1 MGKNISDLKKSR
13 ENRAKII
20 DRYGDVPKSVWE
32 ISYASQNSDIIQY
45 GNTQAESC
53 IKKHKKMNYD
63 KSLFSVFSS
72 SSRDVRGKSGGLSVF
87 PPMLA
92 HKVINF
98 YTEEGDIVLD
108 PSSGH
113 NSRMQMSYKMNRNYI
128 GYDVSKKF
136 MNFNRIVAS
145 KIQNQRGF
153 IKNKCNI
160 VLHEQ
165 SSENMIE
172 DDCSVDLCFTS
183 PPYYNTEFYGDED
196 DQLGKSPTYDDF
208 MIRVTKIIGECYRVL
223 KNGKFCVF
231 NINDFRANGI
241 FYPFH
246 ADIMR
251 SYQSVGFT
259 IWDVII
265 VKWAS
270 SIAACFASQIEDR
283 KRTAKIHEYLIVG
296 KKE

>member
-1 MGKNISDLKKSR
+1 MGKTVADLKKSR
-13 ENRAKII
+13 DARKII
-20 DRYGDVPKSVWE
+20 VDKYGNVPTSVWD
-32 ISYASQNSDIIQY
+32 ISYSSNSDIIEF

-53 IKKHKKMNYD
+53 VEKHKKMGYD
-63 KSLFSVFSS
+63 KSLFHVFSS

-92 HKVINF
+92 YKVINF
-98 YTEEGDIVLD
+98 YTKEGDIVLD

-113 NSRMQMSYKMNRNYI
+113 NSRMQMTYKMRRNYI

-136 MNFNRIVAS
+136 MAFNRSVAL
-145 KIQNQRGF
+145 KLKGQRGL
-153 IKNKCNI
+153 IKNNCEI
-160 VLHEQ
+160 TLHEQ
-165 SSENMIE
+165 SSERMVE
-172 DDCSVDLCFTS
+172 KSHSVDFCFTS
-183 PPYYNTEFYGDED
+183 PPYFNTEYYGDEQ
-196 DQLGKSPTYDDF
+196 DQLGNSLSYDDF
-208 MIRVTKIIGECYRVL
+208 MLRLTKIIGECHRVL
-223 KNGKFCVF
+223 KKGGFCVF
-231 NINDFRANGI
+231 NVNDFRSGGV

-246 ADIMR
+246 ADVMR
-251 SYQSVGFT
+251 SYAEVGFK

-270 SIAACFASQIEDR
+270 SIAACFASQVEER